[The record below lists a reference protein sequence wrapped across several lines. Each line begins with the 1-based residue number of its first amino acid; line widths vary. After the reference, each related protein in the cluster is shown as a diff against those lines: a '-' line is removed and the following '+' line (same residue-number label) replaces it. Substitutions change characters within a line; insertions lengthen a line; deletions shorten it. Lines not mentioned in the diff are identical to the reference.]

1 MTTDS
6 GRELTGERES
16 GYFLAEVLVLSL
28 LLAALAGG
36 LLVYAQAR
44 TASSRDGCRMQAA
57 YLAQLQIAAAERRMD
72 REHKLEG
79 KSLPWLGKADDLTLD
94 GNLFQVDSELAPC
107 PEGALLCVTVSWEQT
122 GKKQQLQ
129 LERVIARHGTAK

>member
-1 MTTDS
+1 MDLGKEGTA
-6 GRELTGERES
+6 GRES

-28 LLAALAGG
+28 LLLGLAGG

-44 TASSRDGCRMQAA
+44 TASSRDACRMQAA
-57 YLAQLQIAAAERRMD
+57 YLAQLQFAAAERQMD

-79 KSLPWLGKADDLTLD
+79 SILPWLGAADDLTLD
-94 GNLFQVDSELAPC
+94 GNSFQVDSELTAC
-107 PEGALLCVTVSWEQT
+107 PEGALLRVTVGWEQA
-122 GKKQQLQ
+122 GRRQQLQ